1 MRYLQYGK
9 LVAAVLVVFSLLYS
23 LSSGYSAKAPPPA
36 PTPTATPT
44 IESSH
49 NESSHK
55 ITLGTIDPDAPG
67 KKIKQL
73 QPLANYLGE
82 HLKAFGIDGGEVVI
96 ARDAEEMARFLTDGT
111 IDLLFVDK
119 PMVAL
124 VVGGISGAE
133 VYLRQWKRG
142 TPDFFSAFLALRDS
156 GISSAEDLRGKVIA
170 FQTTRSVAGY
180 LWPKAFLLERGFTLA
195 KLSSPDTPVGQEQIG
210 YVNAWGRQSSI
221 DLLLTGR
228 VAAIALGDLGVQ
240 DLPLEIQEKV
250 VVFERTMAI
259 PKNLVLA
266 RPGLPPELLSR
277 AREMMTGLDQ
287 SEEGQRILAAIKDT
301 EKFDELPLDA
311 KAELLRLKPLVV
323 LASRD

>member
-1 MRYLQYGK
+1 M
-9 LVAAVLVVFSLLYS
+9 
-23 LSSGYSAKAPPPA
+23 
-36 PTPTATPT
+36 PT

-82 HLKAFGIDGGEVVI
+82 HLNDFGVHRGDVVI

-111 IDLLFVDK
+111 VDLHFVDN

-124 VVGGISGAE
+124 VVGGLSGAE
-133 VYLRQWKRG
+133 VYLRQWKRS
-142 TPDFFSAFLALRDS
+142 TPGFFSAFLALRDS
-156 GISSAEDLRGKVIA
+156 GISSAEDLHGKVIA
-170 FQTTRSVAGY
+170 FQTTRSAAGY
-180 LWPKAFLLERGFTLA
+180 LRPKAFLLERGFTLA
-195 KLSSPDTPVGQEQIG
+195 KLSSPDSPVGQDQIG

-221 DLLLTGR
+221 DLLFTGR
-228 VAAIALGDLGVQ
+228 VAAIALGNLGVQ

-250 VVFERTMAI
+250 VVFERTVAI

-266 RPGLPPELLSR
+266 RSGLLPELLNKT
-277 AREMMTGLDQ
+277 RELMTGLDQ
-287 SEEGQRILAAIKDT
+287 TEEGRRILAAFKDT
-301 EKFDELPLDA
+301 EKFDELPLDS
-311 KAELLRLKPLVV
+311 KAELLRLRPLVA
-323 LASRD
+323 LASKD